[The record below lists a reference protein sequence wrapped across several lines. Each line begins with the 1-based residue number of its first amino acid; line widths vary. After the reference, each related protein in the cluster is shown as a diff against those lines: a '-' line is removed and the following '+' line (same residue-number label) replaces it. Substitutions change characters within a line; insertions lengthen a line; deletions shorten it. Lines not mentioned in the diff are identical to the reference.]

1 MYGLSSMTAPLRKVA
16 VKRPGASLLE
26 ADRKKWHYGASFEP
40 EKVSAAH
47 AEFVQ
52 MLHAEDIEI
61 YHMPEEDGGIAD
73 AVFTYDA
80 SLMTPAG
87 AVLMAPGKAL
97 RAGEQALH
105 RRFYD
110 QLDIPIVGAIDGL
123 ATAEA
128 GDTLWLDDRT
138 LAVGRGFR
146 TNQAGVAQLRAVMAA
161 LGIDVQV
168 FDLPVYQGAAAC
180 LHLMSLVSLVDTRTA
195 LVCLPLLPV
204 GLWELLIAKGFSL
217 IEAPFDEFETS
228 QTLSTN
234 VLATRPG
241 ACIMLDRL
249 PQTRAALT
257 AAGIEVSV
265 FEGTALCIGCEGGP
279 TCLTRPL
286 LRQV

>member
-1 MYGLSSMTAPLRKVA
+1 MTAPLRKVA
-16 VKRPGASLLE
+16 VKRPGASLLK
-26 ADRKKWHYGASFEP
+26 ADPEKWHYGPSFEP
-40 EKVSAAH
+40 AKVIAAH
-47 AEFVQ
+47 AEFVK
-52 MLHAEDIEI
+52 MLQEEGIEI
-61 YHMPEEDGGIAD
+61 YHMSEEDGGIAD

-97 RAGEQALH
+97 RAGEQELH

-110 QLDIPIVGAIDGL
+110 WLEIPIVGAIDGV

-128 GDTLWLDDRT
+128 GDTLWLDDST

-146 TNQAGVAQLRAVMAA
+146 TNPAGVMQLCRLMGD

-168 FDLPVYQGAAAC
+168 FDLPVYNGAAAC

-204 GLWELLIAKGFSL
+204 GLWELLIAKDFTL
-217 IEAPFDEFETS
+217 IQAPFDEFESS

-241 ACIMLDRL
+241 ACIMLKGLLR
-249 PQTRAALT
+249 TRDALT
-257 AAGIEVSV
+257 SAGIKVSV
-265 FEGTALCIGCEGGP
+265 FEGDALCIGCEGGP

-286 LRQV
+286 LRHA